1 MPILTVVYACFWNS
15 SLALELVD
23 GKKEERKLAALSKKT
38 FSWKNKFSQENLRIW
53 IFATV
58 IGF

>member
-1 MPILTVVYACFWNS
+1 MTILTVVYACFWNS
-15 SLALELVD
+15 SPELELVD

-38 FSWKNKFSQENLRIW
+38 FSWKNKISLENLRIW
-53 IFATV
+53 IFAVV